1 MKKIQHIERKSSAED
16 NWDSNKIQKINSR
29 DQRVFYITTLLVNER
44 PIKFIVDSISLK
56 TLIPN
61 SLFNKTTEVEPLYTF
76 YRDVNNQRLELFT
89 EQTKATVKTN
99 NKTIELPLLI
109 TIATTSPLKGL
120 DWMQR
125 LGIHL
130 NANNSELQI
139 HNINLE
145 TKKSN

>member
-1 MKKIQHIERKSSAED
+1 M
-16 NWDSNKIQKINSR
+16 
-29 DQRVFYITTLLVNER
+29 
-44 PIKFIVDSISLK
+44 
-56 TLIPN
+56 
-61 SLFNKTTEVEPLYTF
+61 
-76 YRDVNNQRLELFT
+76 FT

-145 TKKSN
+145 TKKSLTNIQGPLPQRRNQRPFSKKNLKEGTKTKQQKGRPIPTHLQDQVAKELKRLLENGYLERATLRTEDYEPRS